1 VNKPH
6 EIMKSKM
13 LFFVAIIA
21 SAALISCS
29 EDDEKTLKGDPDI
42 THEGDKWTITSINYT
57 LIDQSTSGG
66 VGQTFKTGSEGTG
79 AFYFVEDQLKGSF
92 EMRIA
97 DYNKEDYFSYSFP
110 TEGEVRIFTVD
121 QSVGTTT
128 NQNIIA
134 VSGPTTETERSL
146 SGTIIKQSTQS
157 GQFLLEFD
165 AVVQKEQ

>member
-1 VNKPH
+1 
-6 EIMKSKM
+6 MKSKM

-42 THEGDKWTITSINYT
+42 THVGEKWTITSINYT

-79 AFYFVEDQLKGSF
+79 AFYFVDGQPKGSF

-97 DYNKEDYFSYSFP
+97 DYNKEDFFNY
-110 TEGEVRIFTVD
+110 TI
-121 QSVGTTT
+121 
-128 NQNIIA
+128 
-134 VSGPTTETERSL
+134 ERHHGLSSPIL
-146 SGTIIKQSTQS
+146 SGLRSIFFCPRLSPGYSCPQARRPS
-157 GQFLLEFD
+157 QFPYRRAMLG
-165 AVVQKEQ
+165 

>member
-1 VNKPH
+1 
-6 EIMKSKM
+6 MKSKM
-13 LFFVAIIA
+13 LFLAVIA
-21 SAALISCS
+21 SAVLVSCS
-29 EDDEKTLKGDPDI
+29 EDDEKKLKGDPDI
-42 THEGDKWTITSINYT
+42 THTGEKWTITSINYT

-79 AFYFVEDQLKGSF
+79 AFYFVDGQAKGSF

-97 DYNKEDYFSYSFP
+97 DYNKEDFFNY
-110 TEGEVRIFTVD
+110 TIDGESVTIITID

-128 NQNIIA
+128 NQNVIA
-134 VSGPTTETERSL
+134 VSASTTATERSL

>member
-1 VNKPH
+1 
-6 EIMKSKM
+6 MKSKM

-21 SAALISCS
+21 SALLVSCS

-42 THEGDKWTITSINYT
+42 THEGEKWTITSINYT
-57 LIDQSTSGG
+57 LIDQNTFGG

-79 AFYFVEDQLKGSF
+79 AFYFVDGQPKGSF

-97 DYNKEDYFSYSFP
+97 DYNKEDFFNY
-110 TEGEVRIFTVD
+110 TIDGESITIITVD

-128 NQNIIA
+128 NQNVIA
-134 VSGPTTETERSL
+134 VSGSTSETERSL

-157 GQFLLEFD
+157 GQFILEFD
-165 AVVQKEQ
+165 VVVQKEQ